1 MALACDTA
9 LLASLLV
16 PLFDLKK
23 EERMEN
29 SDAILECRHLQL
41 VSKLI
46 FSVTFSSLEGI
57 LYVTSGSLCYC

>member
-29 SDAILECRHLQL
+29 SDVILKFRHLQL
-41 VSKLI
+41 SKSI
-46 FSVTFSSLEGI
+46 FSVTFSSLEESS
-57 LYVTSGSLCYC
+57 T